1 MQLKV
6 DRKNHSFN
14 LRLNLKGG
22 TSNLYNLRKKQKISQ
37 EKLAEKIG
45 VSRQSVSK
53 WENGTAYPEMNRI
66 FELCKIF
73 HCKLNDLV
81 NDNIL
86 DFDSLD
92 KEVKMSVVKFNKEK
106 QNKLKIV
113 SKTISIF
120 SKMLQVITIIISAVM
135 IMSMLF
141 IPSVINNTNVENGS
155 IIVADKNVM
164 EFNLDQMTTNTIVNV
179 FEEHSKLEIILYTEI
194 IMICLTISVMIISFA
209 MLYLAKLFDSISKGD
224 TPFTLENLKNIKRVA
239 ILFISYLIFPDVSGT
254 LFQWI
259 TKIDMN
265 IDYEITKIF
274 YVLIIICIYYI
285 FDYGHQ
291 IQLDSKGKIYGE
303 VESNE

>member
-1 MQLKV
+1 MK
-6 DRKNHSFN
+6 F
-14 LRLNLKGG
+14 GE
-22 TSNLYNLRKKQKISQ
+22 NLYNLRKKQKISQ

-53 WENGTAYPEMNRI
+53 WENGTAYPEMNGI

-141 IPSVINNTNVENGS
+141 IPSVINNTNVDNGS

-179 FEEHSKLEIILYTEI
+179 FEEHSKLEIILYTDI

>member
-1 MQLKV
+1 MK
-6 DRKNHSFN
+6 F
-14 LRLNLKGG
+14 GE
-22 TSNLYNLRKKQKISQ
+22 NLYNLRKKQKISQ

-81 NDNIL
+81 NENIL

-113 SKTISIF
+113 SKTVSIF
-120 SKMLQVITIIISAVM
+120 SKILQVITIIISAVM

-141 IPSVINNTNVENGS
+141 IPSVINNTNVDNGS

>member
-1 MQLKV
+1 MK
-6 DRKNHSFN
+6 F
-14 LRLNLKGG
+14 GE
-22 TSNLYNLRKKQKISQ
+22 NLYNLRKKQKISQ

-135 IMSMLF
+135 IISMLF
-141 IPSVINNTNVENGS
+141 IPSVINNTNVDNGS

-164 EFNLDQMTTNTIVNV
+164 EFNLDQMTTNTIVSV
-179 FEEHSKLEIILYTEI
+179 FEDHSKLEIILYTEI

>member
-1 MQLKV
+1 MKF
-6 DRKNHSFN
+6 DE
-14 LRLNLKGG
+14 
-22 TSNLYNLRKKQKISQ
+22 NLYNLRKTQKISQ

-66 FELCKIF
+66 FELCKVF
-73 HCKLNDLV
+73 HC
-81 NDNIL
+81 
-86 DFDSLD
+86 
-92 KEVKMSVVKFNKEK
+92 
-106 QNKLKIV
+106 KLKIV

-135 IMSMLF
+135 IMGMLF
-141 IPSVINNTNVENGS
+141 IPSVINNTNVDNGS

-194 IMICLTISVMIISFA
+194 IMICLTVSVMIISFA

>member
-1 MQLKV
+1 MK
-6 DRKNHSFN
+6 F
-14 LRLNLKGG
+14 GE
-22 TSNLYNLRKKQKISQ
+22 NLYNLRKKQKISQ

-120 SKMLQVITIIISAVM
+120 SKILQVITIIISAVM

-141 IPSVINNTNVENGS
+141 IPSVINNTNVDNGS

-224 TPFTLENLKNIKRVA
+224 TPFTLENLKNIKRVS

>member
-1 MQLKV
+1 MK
-6 DRKNHSFN
+6 F
-14 LRLNLKGG
+14 GE
-22 TSNLYNLRKKQKISQ
+22 NLYNLRKKQKISQ

-120 SKMLQVITIIISAVM
+120 SKILQVITIIISAVM

-141 IPSVINNTNVENGS
+141 IPSVINNTNVDNGS

-164 EFNLDQMTTNTIVNV
+164 EFNLDEMTINTIVNV

-194 IMICLTISVMIISFA
+194 IMICLAISVMIISFA

>member
-1 MQLKV
+1 MK
-6 DRKNHSFN
+6 F
-14 LRLNLKGG
+14 GE
-22 TSNLYNLRKKQKISQ
+22 NLYNLRKKQKITQ

-81 NDNIL
+81 NENIL

-92 KEVKMSVVKFNKEK
+92 KEVKMNVVKFNKDK

-113 SKTISIF
+113 SKTISIC

-135 IMSMLF
+135 IMCMLF
-141 IPSVINNTNVENGS
+141 IPSVINNTNTDNER

-179 FEEHSKLEIILYTEI
+179 FKEHSKSEIILYTEI
-194 IMICLTISVMIISFA
+194 IMICLAISVMIISFA
-209 MLYLAKLFDSISKGD
+209 MLYLAKLFDSISEGE

-303 VESNE
+303 VENNE

>member
-1 MQLKV
+1 MK
-6 DRKNHSFN
+6 F
-14 LRLNLKGG
+14 GE
-22 TSNLYNLRKKQKISQ
+22 NLYNLRKKQKISQ

-81 NDNIL
+81 NDDIL

-120 SKMLQVITIIISAVM
+120 SKILQVITIIISAVM

-141 IPSVINNTNVENGS
+141 IPSVINNTNVDNGS

-291 IQLDSKGKIYGE
+291 IQLDSKGKIYGK

>member
-1 MQLKV
+1 MK
-6 DRKNHSFN
+6 F
-14 LRLNLKGG
+14 GE
-22 TSNLYNLRKKQKISQ
+22 NLYNLRKKQKISQ

-113 SKTISIF
+113 SKTILIF

-141 IPSVINNTNVENGS
+141 IPSVINNTNVDNGS

-194 IMICLTISVMIISFA
+194 IMICLTVSVMIISFA

>member
-1 MQLKV
+1 MK
-6 DRKNHSFN
+6 F
-14 LRLNLKGG
+14 GE
-22 TSNLYNLRKKQKISQ
+22 NLYNLRKKQKISQ

-113 SKTISIF
+113 SKTISIC
-120 SKMLQVITIIISAVM
+120 SKLLQVITIIISAVM

-141 IPSVINNTNVENGS
+141 IPSVINNTNVDNGS

-194 IMICLTISVMIISFA
+194 IMICLNISVMIISFA

-303 VESNE
+303 VENNE

>member
-1 MQLKV
+1 MK
-6 DRKNHSFN
+6 F
-14 LRLNLKGG
+14 GE
-22 TSNLYNLRKKQKISQ
+22 NLYNLRKKQKISQ

-53 WENGTAYPEMNRI
+53 WENGPAYPEMNRI

-120 SKMLQVITIIISAVM
+120 SKILQVITIIISAVM

-141 IPSVINNTNVENGS
+141 IPSVINNTNVDNGS

-239 ILFISYLIFPDVSGT
+239 ILFISYLIFPDVSVT

>member
-1 MQLKV
+1 MK
-6 DRKNHSFN
+6 F
-14 LRLNLKGG
+14 GE
-22 TSNLYNLRKKQKISQ
+22 NLYNLRKKQKISQ

-81 NDNIL
+81 NDNFL

-92 KEVKMSVVKFNKEK
+92 KEVKMSVVKFSKDK

-113 SKTISIF
+113 SKTISIC
-120 SKMLQVITIIISAVM
+120 SKLLQVITIIISAVM

-141 IPSVINNTNVENGS
+141 IPSVINNTNVNDGS

-164 EFNLDQMTTNTIVNV
+164 EFNLDEMTINTIVNV
-179 FEEHSKLEIILYTEI
+179 FEEHSKLEIILYTDI

-303 VESNE
+303 VENNE

>member
-1 MQLKV
+1 MK
-6 DRKNHSFN
+6 F
-14 LRLNLKGG
+14 GE
-22 TSNLYNLRKKQKISQ
+22 NLYNLRKKQKITQ

-81 NDNIL
+81 NENIL

-92 KEVKMSVVKFNKEK
+92 KEVKMNVVKFNKDK

-113 SKTISIF
+113 SKTISIC

-135 IMSMLF
+135 IMCMLF
-141 IPSVINNTNVENGS
+141 IPSVINNTNTDNER

-164 EFNLDQMTTNTIVNV
+164 EFNLDEMTTNTIVNV
-179 FEEHSKLEIILYTEI
+179 FKEHSKLEIILYTEI
-194 IMICLTISVMIISFA
+194 IMICLIISVMIISFA
-209 MLYLAKLFDSISKGD
+209 MLYLAKLFDSISKGE

-303 VESNE
+303 VENNE

>member
-1 MQLKV
+1 MK
-6 DRKNHSFN
+6 F
-14 LRLNLKGG
+14 GE
-22 TSNLYNLRKKQKISQ
+22 NLYNLRKKQKISQ

-92 KEVKMSVVKFNKEK
+92 EEVKMSVVKFNKEK

-113 SKTISIF
+113 SKTISIC
-120 SKMLQVITIIISAVM
+120 SKILQVITIIISAVM

-141 IPSVINNTNVENGS
+141 IPSVINNADVNNES
-155 IIVADKNVM
+155 IIIADKNIT
-164 EFNLDQMTTNTIVNV
+164 EFNLDEMTTNTIVNV
-179 FEEHSKLEIILYTEI
+179 FNEHSKLEIVLYAEI
-194 IMICLTISVMIISFA
+194 IMICLIISIMIISFA

-239 ILFISYLIFPDVSGT
+239 ILFIAYLIFPDVSGT

-291 IQLDSKGKIYGE
+291 IQLDSNGKIYGE
-303 VESNE
+303 VENNE

>member
-1 MQLKV
+1 MK
-6 DRKNHSFN
+6 F
-14 LRLNLKGG
+14 GE
-22 TSNLYNLRKKQKISQ
+22 NLYNLRKKQKITQ

-81 NDNIL
+81 NENIL
-86 DFDSLD
+86 DFDSFD
-92 KEVKMSVVKFNKEK
+92 KEVKMNVVKFNKDK

-113 SKTISIF
+113 SKTISIC

-141 IPSVINNTNVENGS
+141 IPSVINNTNMDNER

-164 EFNLDQMTTNTIVNV
+164 EFNLDEMTTNTIVNV
-179 FEEHSKLEIILYTEI
+179 FKEHSKLEIILYTEI
-194 IMICLTISVMIISFA
+194 IMICLIISVMIISFA

-303 VESNE
+303 VENNE

>member
-1 MQLKV
+1 MK
-6 DRKNHSFN
+6 F
-14 LRLNLKGG
+14 GE
-22 TSNLYNLRKKQKISQ
+22 NLYNLRKKQKISQ

-141 IPSVINNTNVENGS
+141 IPSVINNTNVDNGS

-303 VESNE
+303 VENNE

>member
-1 MQLKV
+1 MK
-6 DRKNHSFN
+6 F
-14 LRLNLKGG
+14 GE
-22 TSNLYNLRKKQKISQ
+22 NLYNLRKKQKISQ

-106 QNKLKIV
+106 QDKLKIV

-120 SKMLQVITIIISAVM
+120 SKILQVITIIISAVM

-141 IPSVINNTNVENGS
+141 IPSVINNTNVDNGS

-179 FEEHSKLEIILYTEI
+179 FEEHSKLEIILYTDI

>member
-1 MQLKV
+1 MK
-6 DRKNHSFN
+6 F
-14 LRLNLKGG
+14 GE
-22 TSNLYNLRKKQKISQ
+22 NLYNLRKKQKISQ

-120 SKMLQVITIIISAVM
+120 SKILQVITIIISAVM

-141 IPSVINNTNVENGS
+141 IPSVINNTNVDNGS

>member
-1 MQLKV
+1 MK
-6 DRKNHSFN
+6 F
-14 LRLNLKGG
+14 GE
-22 TSNLYNLRKKQKISQ
+22 NLYNLRKKQKISQ

-92 KEVKMSVVKFNKEK
+92 EEVKMSVVKFNKEK
-106 QNKLKIV
+106 QKKLKIV
-113 SKTISIF
+113 SKTISIC
-120 SKMLQVITIIISAVM
+120 SRILQVITIIISAVM

-141 IPSVINNTNVENGS
+141 IPSVINNADVNNES
-155 IIVADKNVM
+155 IIIADKNIM
-164 EFNLDQMTTNTIVNV
+164 EFNLDEMTTNTIVNV
-179 FEEHSKLEIILYTEI
+179 FNEHSKLEIVLYAEI
-194 IMICLTISVMIISFA
+194 IMICLIISIMIISFA

-239 ILFISYLIFPDVSGT
+239 ILFIAYLIFPDVSGT

-291 IQLDSKGKIYGE
+291 IQLDSNGKIYGE
-303 VESNE
+303 VENNE

>member
-1 MQLKV
+1 MK
-6 DRKNHSFN
+6 F
-14 LRLNLKGG
+14 GE
-22 TSNLYNLRKKQKISQ
+22 NLYILRKKQKISQ

-141 IPSVINNTNVENGS
+141 IPSVINNTNVDKGS

>member
-1 MQLKV
+1 MK
-6 DRKNHSFN
+6 F
-14 LRLNLKGG
+14 GE
-22 TSNLYNLRKKQKISQ
+22 NLYNLRKKQKISQ

-66 FELCKIF
+66 FELCKMF

-120 SKMLQVITIIISAVM
+120 SKILQVITIIISAVM

-141 IPSVINNTNVENGS
+141 IPSVINNTNVDNGS

-164 EFNLDQMTTNTIVNV
+164 EFNLDQMTANTIVNV

>member
-1 MQLKV
+1 MK
-6 DRKNHSFN
+6 F
-14 LRLNLKGG
+14 GE
-22 TSNLYNLRKKQKISQ
+22 NLYNLRKKQKISQ

-45 VSRQSVSK
+45 VSRQSVPK

-120 SKMLQVITIIISAVM
+120 SKILQVITIIISAVM

-141 IPSVINNTNVENGS
+141 IPSVINNTNVDNGS

-291 IQLDSKGKIYGE
+291 IQLDSKGKIYGK

>member
-1 MQLKV
+1 MKL
-6 DRKNHSFN
+6 
-14 LRLNLKGG
+14 GE
-22 TSNLYNLRKKQKISQ
+22 NLYNLRKKQKISQ

-53 WENGTAYPEMNRI
+53 WENGTAYPEMSRI

-92 KEVKMSVVKFNKEK
+92 EEVKMSVVKFNKEK

-141 IPSVINNTNVENGS
+141 IPSVINNTNVDNGS
-155 IIVADKNVM
+155 IIVA
-164 EFNLDQMTTNTIVNV
+164 
-179 FEEHSKLEIILYTEI
+179 EI
-194 IMICLTISVMIISFA
+194 IMICLIISIMIISFA

-259 TKIDMN
+259 TKIDIN

-303 VESNE
+303 VENNE

>member
-1 MQLKV
+1 MK
-6 DRKNHSFN
+6 F
-14 LRLNLKGG
+14 GE
-22 TSNLYNLRKKQKISQ
+22 NLYNLRKKQKISQ

-92 KEVKMSVVKFNKEK
+92 EEVKMSVVKFNKEK
-106 QNKLKIV
+106 QKKLKIV
-113 SKTISIF
+113 SKTISIC
-120 SKMLQVITIIISAVM
+120 SKILQVITIIISAVM

-141 IPSVINNTNVENGS
+141 IPSVINNADVNNES
-155 IIVADKNVM
+155 IIIADKNIM
-164 EFNLDQMTTNTIVNV
+164 EFNLDEMTTNTIVNV
-179 FEEHSKLEIILYTEI
+179 FNEHSKLEIVLYAEI
-194 IMICLTISVMIISFA
+194 IMICLIISIMIISFA

-224 TPFTLENLKNIKRVA
+224 TPFTLENLKNIKKVA
-239 ILFISYLIFPDVSGT
+239 ILFIAYLIFPDVSGT

-291 IQLDSKGKIYGE
+291 IQLDSNGKIYGE
-303 VESNE
+303 VENNE